1 MTKGELMQLN
11 YTADELK
18 QIDPS
23 LPMAVVD
30 ELRGK
35 GEDTYFYVMNYN
47 NNVFGELEKMEDKI
61 K

>member
-47 NNVFGELEKMEDKI
+47 DNIFGTLEKMEEK
-61 K
+61 